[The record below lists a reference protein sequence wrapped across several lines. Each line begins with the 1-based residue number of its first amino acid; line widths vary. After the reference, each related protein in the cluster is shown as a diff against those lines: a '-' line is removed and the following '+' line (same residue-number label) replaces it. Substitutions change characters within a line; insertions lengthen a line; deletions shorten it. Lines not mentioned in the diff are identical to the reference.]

1 MHELPVT
8 QGVLGV
14 AIEAAEKAG
23 ARRIVAIDLVIGNLS
38 SIVDDSIQFYF
49 EILSRGTP
57 AEGAVLRFVRVAGTA
72 TCWECGAEFTVT
84 PPLPSACP
92 ECGSVRLQV
101 NGGKECRVE
110 SIEVEDRP
118 QDLSS

>member
-8 QGVLGV
+8 QGVLSV

-23 ARRIVAIDLVIGNLS
+23 SRRIVAIDLLIGDLS

-49 EILSRGTP
+49 DILSRETL
-57 AEGAVLRFVRVAGTA
+57 AEGAVLRFRRAPGTA
-72 TCWECGAEFTVT
+72 TCWECGRQFTVS

-92 ECGSVRLQV
+92 GCGSVRLQV
-101 NGGKECRVE
+101 TGGKECRVE

-118 QDLSS
+118 QDQAS

>member
-8 QGVLGV
+8 QGVLSV
-14 AIEAAEKAG
+14 AVEAAEKAG
-23 ARRIVAIDLVIGNLS
+23 GRRIVAIELLIGDLS

-49 EILSRGTP
+49 DILSRGTL
-57 AEGAVLRFVRVAGTA
+57 AEGAVLRIRRAEGTA
-72 TCWECGAEFTVT
+72 VCWDCGLQFTVT

-92 ECGSVRLQV
+92 GCGSVRLQV

-110 SIEVEDRP
+110 SIEVEDNP
-118 QDLSS
+118 PDQTL